1 MNPSA
6 PPRRGDERSLRF
18 KMLFSFK
25 SGSEQSDQTQ
35 HNEGLSLFLPGKKS
49 QNLAG
54 KVVGKS
60 EPGFRAGIKV
70 DGLLIEPYQKGFPD
84 AVLRPGKIVRRMYR
98 EFLVLLH
105 CVVVQ
110 RQALARNAVRALL
123 RIRKT
128 MKRTFVRSED

>member
-1 MNPSA
+1 MNHSAPSA
-6 PPRRGDERSLRF
+6 AVMSDLCGSRCSFLLKQAANKPSTTKVSVYFFPERNPKTL
-18 KMLFSFK
+18 LAK
-25 SGSEQSDQTQ
+25 SSE
-35 HNEGLSLFLPGKKS
+35 NP
-49 QNLAG
+49 NRA
-54 KVVGKS
+54 
-60 EPGFRAGIKV
+60 FRAGIKV

-128 MKRTFVRSED
+128 MKRTFVSGED

>member
-1 MNPSA
+1 MNHSAPSA
-6 PPRRGDERSLRF
+6 AVMSDLCGSRCSFLLKQAANKPSTTKVSVYFFPERNPKTL
-18 KMLFSFK
+18 LAK
-25 SGSEQSDQTQ
+25 SSENS
-35 HNEGLSLFLPGKKS
+35 N
-49 QNLAG
+49 
-54 KVVGKS
+54 
-60 EPGFRAGIKV
+60 RAFAREKV

-110 RQALARNAVRALL
+110 RKALARNAVRALL